1 MTLDIKKIKK
11 KALAEFKS
19 AFFLTIYFAAFF
31 GALTT
36 YKRLILAQHTISF
49 AEYGISLIDA
59 LILAKVILI
68 GAAFRVGSRFNDRP
82 LIIPALYKTF
92 CFSIIVLALSLAE
105 RIIKGLWTGN
115 AWADILNHTMA
126 EKWAIL
132 SRILM
137 MYFAF
142 IPFFAF
148 WEVNRLIGG
157 DVLRKIFFEP
167 RSPGDMMHFTRDES
181 NFKS

>member
-1 MTLDIKKIKK
+1 MKIDLKKIKT

-31 GALTT
+31 GSLTT
-36 YKRLILAQHTISF
+36 YKRLVLANHNISF

-92 CFSIIVLALSLAE
+92 CFSIIVLALSLADGSSKAYGRE
-105 RIIKGLWTGN
+105 
-115 AWADILNHTMA
+115 M
-126 EKWAIL
+126 
-132 SRILM
+132 
-137 MYFAF
+137 
-142 IPFFAF
+142 
-148 WEVNRLIGG
+148 
-157 DVLRKIFFEP
+157 
-167 RSPGDMMHFTRDES
+167 PGQTY
-181 NFKS
+181 